1 VTTTTATTTTAT
13 RITGWDRAV
22 VILLGG
28 AGCLLSY
35 DALRQMALVI
45 HVRPELSW
53 LFPLVI
59 DGFISYG
66 VRALLVL
73 RNAPLASRLYVWT
86 LFGAATATSIWA
98 NALHAVTLNQE
109 DSAAGGLKLSDLV
122 VAALSVVAP
131 LALAGAVHLYIL
143 IARTS
148 ATATVRTNDRDGR
161 TDLGGQPPTGHSTVT
176 SAKSVSDTDPAG
188 QVTPAEPVTGLTGQH
203 HLALTEPLVAI
214 REPAPDIEVS
224 GDQVSVDP
232 VSGDRDSE
240 AQAADQAG
248 HLATTPE
255 VSDLEQ
261 VTATVTTAPVAPE
274 TTGDGQVTD
283 TPVADL
289 KVGLPV
295 TGDRQPDPDT
305 EALLDIAREAVSAQD
320 KLTRKVVAQAI
331 RGQQIPLS
339 SATLTELMAEL
350 REQHSRPVT
359 PARS

>member
-1 VTTTTATTTTAT
+1 MTATA
-13 RITGWDRAV
+13 
-22 VILLGG
+22 
-28 AGCLLSY
+28 
-35 DALRQMALVI
+35 
-45 HVRPELSW
+45 ELTSE
-53 LFPLVI
+53 V
-59 DGFISYG
+59 
-66 VRALLVL
+66 
-73 RNAPLASRLYVWT
+73 SR
-86 LFGAATATSIWA
+86 
-98 NALHAVTLNQE
+98 
-109 DSAAGGLKLSDLV
+109 
-122 VAALSVVAP
+122 
-131 LALAGAVHLYIL
+131 
-143 IARTS
+143 
-148 ATATVRTNDRDGR
+148 
-161 TDLGGQPPTGHSTVT
+161 PTGHSTVT

-188 QVTPAEPVTGLTGQH
+188 QVTPAEPVTGLTGLTGQH
-203 HLALTEPLVAI
+203 HLALTEPLAAT

-261 VTATVTTAPVAPE
+261 VTATVTAAPVAAE

-283 TPVADL
+283 TPVTAAPVADL
-289 KVGLPV
+289 KVRLPV

>member
-1 VTTTTATTTTAT
+1 MTTTTAATTTAT
-13 RITGWDRAV
+13 RITGWDRVA

-35 DALRQMALVI
+35 DALRQMALAI

-109 DSAAGGLKLSDLV
+109 DGAIGGLKLSDLV

-148 ATATVRTNDRDGR
+148 ATASVRTTDRDGR
-161 TDLGGQPPTGHSTVT
+161 TDLGGQQRTGHSTVT
-176 SAKSVSDTDPAG
+176 SATSVSETDPAG

-203 HLALTEPLVAI
+203 QLALTEPLAAT

-240 AQAADQAG
+240 AQAVAQAG

-255 VSDLEQ
+255 VTDLEQ
-261 VTATVTTAPVAPE
+261 VTATVTAAPVAPE

-283 TPVADL
+283 TPVTAA
-289 KVGLPV
+289 PV
-295 TGDRQPDPDT
+295 TDPDT